1 MLDSYSTSIAPGTAS
16 NRVTQAKAYIT
27 FAVMYRFDPLRPTS
41 PQLCMYLQYLKNSF
55 SAPTTVK
62 NYLSGA
68 RTWLGEHGGDVSP
81 FSTLEY
87 HQLSTGLTK
96 RSLHLPRRAVPL
108 ESKHIEIIANFVDS
122 TPGVPL
128 AVKPCILIGYHT
140 FLRAS
145 NLLSPNMSTWG
156 GPHTL
161 AARDL
166 TLTERGLDVTVHS
179 TKTKSDPRPTKTTIP
194 WSDDSHLC
202 PTLAW
207 FKYASKI
214 QPWAL
219 GPAFLTD
226 QRVPLTAR
234 HVVGF
239 MRLALRDNKDLD
251 PTRISLHSLRRGA
264 TQEAA
269 QHGMSLNAL
278 KEHGMWRS
286 DSGIAPYLL

>member
-1 MLDSYSTSIAPGTAS
+1 MLDSYSTSIAPGTAA
-16 NRVTQAKAYIT
+16 NRLTQAKTYIS
-27 FAVMYRFDPLRPTS
+27 FAVMYQFDPLKPTS
-41 PQLCMYLQYLKNSF
+41 SQLCMYLQYLRNSF
-55 SAPTTVK
+55 AAPTTVK

-68 RTWLGEHGGDVSP
+68 RTWMGEHGGDVSP

-87 HQLSTGLTK
+87 HQLSSGLTK
-96 RSLHLPRRAVPL
+96 RSSHLTKRAAPL
-108 ESKHIEIIANFVDS
+108 GWKHIQIIISFVDS

-128 AVKPCILIGYHT
+128 AVKPCILIGFHT
-140 FLRAS
+140 FLRSS
-145 NLLSPNMSTWG
+145 NLLSPTMSSWG

-166 TLTERGLDVTVHS
+166 MLSDRGLDITVHS
-179 TKTKSDPRPTKTTIP
+179 TKTKSDPKPVQSTIP
-194 WSDDSHLC
+194 WSSDSHLC
-202 PTLAW
+202 TALAW

-239 MRLALRDNKDLD
+239 MRLALRDSKDLD
-251 PTRISLHSLRRGA
+251 PARISLHSLRRGA

-269 QHGMSLNAL
+269 QQGLSLPAL
-278 KEHGMWRS
+278 KDRGMWRS